1 MFVKYFLAKD
11 HLYETR
17 RKVRTI
23 EREILDIKDLL
34 ALDLRAKF
42 YLNSKVIK
50 ISAASNNEISNY

>member
-1 MFVKYFLAKD
+1 MFVKYLLAKD
-11 HLYETR
+11 HLYGTR

-23 EREILDIKDLL
+23 EREILNIKDLL

-50 ISAASNNEISNY
+50 ISAASNNKISNY